1 MQYVLF
7 IDIYTDVYLYLYS
20 FFLTLEVIYQLPT
33 NFLAFYFY

>member
-20 FFLTLEVIYQLPT
+20 LTLEVIYQLPT